1 MSTDKDAEAE
11 MNRQLLAFMM
21 NSALDKLLK
30 KKPVEPPEA
39 KKPEDAPASPEK

>member
-30 KKPVEPPEA
+30 KKPVVAPAEE
-39 KKPEDAPASPEK
+39 KPEETTTPEK